1 MKKIRRIL
9 THWDWEREALFKNK
23 LLSTAKKSKN
33 NIDSI
38 IASIIMPTYN
48 RADII
53 SRAINSVLF
62 QSHKNWELLIIDD
75 GSTDETELFIT
86 PLLSDSRIRYIKN
99 EHAGISAARNCGLE
113 MAKGEYVFYLDSDN
127 YWNNEYL
134 ELIIHYMALGNLDAA
149 YCGLRVIDEAGMIKY
164 FRGDEFD
171 WESCYKKNY
180 IDMNCF
186 AHSQQASED
195 IRFDTTIHRLVD
207 WDFILRFTC
216 LNRTSFAPFCGVTY
230 TDSNDKERIT
240 LREYQ
245 HADINTLQNIIR
257 QKFDGQNVEQYSN
270 VAIRPLWN
278 DFFGSAS

>member
-1 MKKIRRIL
+1 LKKIRRIL

-53 SRAINSVLF
+53 SRAINSVLM
-62 QSHKNWELLIIDD
+62 QTHKNWELLIIDD

-86 PLLSDSRIRYIKN
+86 PLLSDSRIRYINN

-113 MAKGEYVFYLDSDN
+113 MAKGEYVFYLDTDN

-134 ELIIHYMALGNLDAA
+134 ELMVLYMVLGNLDAA
-149 YCGLRVIDEAGMIKY
+149 YCGLRVIDETVMIKY

-171 WESCYKKNY
+171 WGACYKKNY

-186 AHSQQASED
+186 AHSGQTSAGM
-195 IRFDTTIHRLVD
+195 RFDTKIHRLVD

-216 LNRTSFAPFCGVTY
+216 MNRTSFAPFCGVTY
-230 TDSNDKERIT
+230 ADHDDKKRIT
-240 LREYQ
+240 LTKYQ
-245 HADINTLQNIIR
+245 DGEITALQNIIR
-257 QKFDGQNVEQYSN
+257 QKFNDQEIEQYSN
-270 VAIRPLWN
+270 IALRPSW
-278 DFFGSAS
+278 DDIVERV